1 MDLGTQGKRKGRDA
15 REEEEDD
22 EEDDPLMAALEG
34 ISIMDNQGES
44 SSSLPCPF
52 FVGLS
57 IDLMLDMMQRPT
69 LPSGRCG

>member
-1 MDLGTQGKRKGRDA
+1 MDLGTQGKRKGRDT

-44 SSSLPCPF
+44 SSSLSRGPV
-52 FVGLS
+52 FVVVSLILCS
-57 IDLMLDMMQRPT
+57 I
-69 LPSGRCG
+69 